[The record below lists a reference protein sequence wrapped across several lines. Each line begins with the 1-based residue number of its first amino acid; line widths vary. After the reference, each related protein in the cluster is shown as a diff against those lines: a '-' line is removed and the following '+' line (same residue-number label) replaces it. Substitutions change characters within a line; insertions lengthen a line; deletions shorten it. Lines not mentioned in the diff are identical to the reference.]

1 VGIERDDRDGIAVV
15 RLAHGPVNAL
25 DRELLTEITAT
36 FRELD
41 ASEHRAIVLTGAG
54 RAFSAGVDLRR
65 VVEGGEA
72 YVREYLP
79 LLSDTFEALFDIGKP
94 VVAAVNGHAIAG
106 GAIFVS
112 AADYR
117 LMAGGRIGVPELLV
131 GVPFPTAAL
140 EILRYAVGD
149 PRALVLSGSTVEAT
163 EAVPLR
169 LVDQAVTADDLM
181 PLALAE
187 ADRLA
192 TMTPASTF
200 RLTKRQ
206 LHADARAHMARKRN
220 AIDGD
225 VVQAWVTRV
234 RDGTI
239 AAYLESLR
247 AR

>member
-1 VGIERDDRDGIAVV
+1 MGIERDDRYGIAVV

-25 DRELLTEITAT
+25 DRELLIEIAAT

-41 ASEHRAIVLTGAG
+41 TSEHRAIVFTGTG
-54 RAFSAGVDLRR
+54 RAFSAGVDLHR
-65 VVEGGEA
+65 VVDGGEA

-79 LLSDTFEALFDIGKP
+79 LLSDAFEAVFDVGKP

-106 GAIFVS
+106 GAIFVC
-112 AADYR
+112 ATDHR

-149 PRALVLSGSTVEAT
+149 PRALVLGGATVEASD
-163 EAVPLR
+163 AIGLR
-169 LVDQAVTADDLM
+169 LVDRAVTADELM
-181 PLALAE
+181 PRALAE

-192 TMTPASTF
+192 TMTPPSTF

-220 AIDGD
+220 AVDGD
-225 VVQAWVTRV
+225 VVQAWVARV
-234 RDGTI
+234 HDGTI
-239 AAYLESLR
+239 AAYLEALR
-247 AR
+247 R